1 MMNKQSTI
9 NTAREKIAQVAKA
22 SNDSDVVKLGATA
35 RAWIACLKTENL
47 IDDAV
52 SKELDIELSRTLDQ
66 IVTRLGPL
74 SGRRFDVTYH

>member
-1 MMNKQSTI
+1 MNKQSTI

-47 IDDAV
+47 IDDHV
-52 SKELDIELSRTLDQ
+52 SKELNIELSRTLDQ
-66 IVTRLGPL
+66 VVARLGPL